1 MVVCDR
7 TSIMNKFSILHISD
21 LHKLDGTNYGALLQS
36 LLTDRD
42 AYTAAGVTC
51 PKYVVVSGDL
61 IHGGDIADEIR
72 AQYAETRS
80 FLSSI
85 VDEFLEHDKR
95 RILIVPGNHDMSFPH
110 SRNSMVSEAEA
121 NKKQNLELFWNG
133 HPEIRWNWKELSFYK
148 ISNADEYNK
157 RFDLFREFY
166 NDFYEGIREYPDDPI
181 TSAECYSFVDDKV
194 TFALFN
200 SCKRLDHLNDTAD
213 IDDDAIVSVTP
224 KLRTTY
230 NQGFLNIAIWHH
242 HFYGAPRETNYLD
255 REVINKM
262 SHSYIQIGLFGHQHI
277 SQIAEFYGGDL
288 ALGESA
294 DNQRVLLISSG
305 TLFGGKKE
313 LPDGYK
319 RQYNVI
325 EITPDN
331 GEANIEIHVREDDNH
346 NVESKLPIWHPKP
359 ISPTS
364 SIKTRVKLKKLDE
377 RELLAGI
384 LRTAQESG
392 DYKSGY
398 IQLKGISMTSDLYQS
413 IRAEVIRGIK
423 DNRFLLDNLQ
433 PETKNDYMLLIAC
446 ADRENDR
453 EAKRRLK
460 EDENLKAMLDD
471 SIIKEMYDRL

>member
-1 MVVCDR
+1 
-7 TSIMNKFSILHISD
+7 MNKFTILHISD
-21 LHKLDGTNYGALLQS
+21 LHKLDGTNYEALLQS

-42 AYTAAGVTC
+42 AYMAAGVPN

-61 IHGGDIADEIR
+61 IHGGDTAEEIR
-72 AQYAETRS
+72 AQYAETKA
-80 FLSSI
+80 FLTSI
-85 VDEFLEHDKR
+85 VDEFLEHNKQ

-110 SRNSMVSEAEA
+110 SRNSMVSEADA
-121 NKKQNLELFWNG
+121 NNEQNLDLYWKG

-148 ISNADEYNK
+148 ISNAEEYNK

-166 NDFYEGIREYPDDPI
+166 NDFYEGVRTYPEDPI
-181 TSAECYSFVDDKV
+181 SSAECYSYADDKV

-325 EITPDN
+325 EVASEN
-331 GEANIEIHVREDDNH
+331 GEAKIEIHVREDNNH

-359 ISPTS
+359 ISPTA
-364 SIKTRVKLKKLDE
+364 SIKTSVKLKKLDE
-377 RELLAGI
+377 RELLASI

-392 DYKSGY
+392 DYKNAY
-398 IQLKGISMTSDLYQS
+398 NQLKCIAMTDSIYQS

-433 PETKNDYMLLIAC
+433 PETKNDYMLLMAC
-446 ADRENDR
+446 AERENDT
-453 EAKRRLK
+453 EVKRRLK
-460 EDENLKAMLDD
+460 DDERLKAMLDD
-471 SIIKEMYDRL
+471 SIVKEMYERL